1 MLNLDPVSALI
12 LSVLTAWV
20 QMLSRAMSSCQ
31 LLRFICSDLMDQLQ
45 TPFSAMSTEGQLRH
59 LHIMGRTMPRLL
71 TATQPDPTYS
81 THTDWQVPAHTG
93 SPFPHKQQQGE
104 SGQLCPAVC
113 AGTVSHMQKFHLT
126 LCNKDQTYY
135 MAQTV
140 SLLVNGSFSTVLNT
154 VFLLWSK
161 KHTAKSGPTPYLKD
175 LWTINFWLR
184 CVISIAFQKKGKK
197 K

>member
-45 TPFSAMSTEGQLRH
+45 TPFSAMSTEGHLRH

-81 THTDWQVPAHTG
+81 TYRDWQFLLIQAA
-93 SPFPHKQQQGE
+93 PFPTSSSKGNQDSSVLQSVLEQSATCRSFISHSKLKIKQDHITWPKQY
-104 SGQLCPAVC
+104 L
-113 AGTVSHMQKFHLT
+113 
-126 LCNKDQTYY
+126 
-135 MAQTV
+135 
-140 SLLVNGSFSTVLNT
+140 
-154 VFLLWSK
+154 FL
-161 KHTAKSGPTPYLKD
+161 
-175 LWTINFWLR
+175 
-184 CVISIAFQKKGKK
+184 
-197 K
+197 